1 MNGKEVIEESAEVV
15 DEAEEITEEEI
26 EDTAEESDEDYDFE
40 YDDEGDIVVPEDE
53 YDEDEEDNS
62 SEDEDTESEE
72 EEPEEED
79 SSSEQDV
86 EAPSPTGEGE
96 AGEGSSS
103 DGPSGTPVPT
113 KGEGKD
119 ERDEEIARLKKEF
132 EDYKSDTRAAVKKL
146 GGKSE
151 NPLDD
156 LERMAAETEGNT
168 LEKYRADRA
177 SEKRVEEA
185 QALVRNQQFE
195 RIAAADLAELHA
207 AYPETRQYK
216 HVREL
221 PDDIRR
227 KFGTARNAGFSAKE
241 AYAAANPD
249 GVRATV
255 ATAVKKQAQ
264 HDSKAHLKSS
274 VPKGSKDTGVKMTR
288 SELLEYREMFPGLS
302 DKEINDLYK
311 KANK

>member
-1 MNGKEVIEESAEVV
+1 MNENEVIEESAEVV

-26 EDTAEESDEDYDFE
+26 EDTAEESDEDFDFE
-40 YDDEGDIVVPEDE
+40 YDDEGNIIVPEEE
-53 YDEDEEDNS
+53 YDEGEEDNS

-72 EEPEEED
+72 EETAEEET
-79 SSSEQDV
+79 STEQDV
-86 EAPSPTGEGE
+86 ETPEGE
-96 AGEGSSS
+96 TPEEPSSA
-103 DGPSGTPVPT
+103 
-113 KGEGKD
+113 KEEED
-119 ERDEEIARLKKEF
+119 ERDKEIARLRKELS
-132 EDYKSDTRAAVKKL
+132 DYKSDTQAAIKKL
-146 GGKSE
+146 GGKSD

-156 LERMAAETEGNT
+156 LERMAAETEGKS
-168 LEKYRADRA
+168 LQEYRDKRA
-177 SEKRVEEA
+177 SDRRVAEA
-185 QALVRNQQFE
+185 QALIEEQQFE

-221 PDDIRR
+221 PDEVRR
-227 KFGTARNAGFSAKE
+227 KFGRARNAGFSAKE

-249 GVRATV
+249 GIRTTV

-274 VPKGSKDTGVKMTR
+274 VPKSSKDTGVKMTR
-288 SELLEYREMFPGLS
+288 SELLEYREMFPHLS

-311 KANK
+311 KANR